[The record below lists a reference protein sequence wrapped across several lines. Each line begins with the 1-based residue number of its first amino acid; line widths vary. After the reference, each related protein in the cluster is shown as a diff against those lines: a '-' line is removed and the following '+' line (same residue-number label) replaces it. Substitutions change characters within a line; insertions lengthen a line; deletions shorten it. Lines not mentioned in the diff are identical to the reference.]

1 MLGHIRLHWAIFVH
15 IKACGFFRALAP
27 EEAKSMFDVVI
38 RAFGNT
44 GVSVEQGIF
53 QSQMQVKLVNDG
65 PVTIMID
72 SEDRNASRGS

>member
-1 MLGHIRLHWAIFVH
+1 M
-15 IKACGFFRALAP
+15 AP
-27 EEAKSMFDVVI
+27 EEAKDMFDVVT

-72 SEDRNASRGS
+72 SADRNTSRSS